1 MNQFRK
7 KGYAPYLDVF
17 PPFKTSA
24 TTHAASPTIKQ
35 TFSLSPSLSLPTC
48 PDPDKNISL

>member
-17 PPFKTSA
+17 PPFQNKRYHTCSQPN
-24 TTHAASPTIKQ
+24 HQ
-35 TFSLSPSLSLPTC
+35 TNSLSVSLSFSSNLPR
-48 PDPDKNISL
+48 PRQKH